1 MTLEP
6 GFDAAA
12 IRPTGNVVGDPPFS
26 GTLAHRGWRVT
37 ETRLPKLTGGHDPR
51 IIAAAEVEL

>member
-1 MTLEP
+1 MPPRSARLVK
-6 GFDAAA
+6 
-12 IRPTGNVVGDPPFS
+12 VVGEPPFS

-37 ETRLPKLTGGHDPR
+37 DIRLPKLTSGHDPR